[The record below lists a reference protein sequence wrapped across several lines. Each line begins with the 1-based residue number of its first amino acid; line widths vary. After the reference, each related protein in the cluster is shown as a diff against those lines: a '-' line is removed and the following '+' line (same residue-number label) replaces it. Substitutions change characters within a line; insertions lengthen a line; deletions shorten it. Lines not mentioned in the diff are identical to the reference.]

1 MTKINNLRDE
11 IIAKRGEIYTN
22 QMTMSVGE
30 LISLYNDK
38 EINLEPAFQ
47 RVFRWSE
54 EQETNFIES
63 ILLGYPIPSIFVL
76 QREDGIWDVI
86 DGVQRLSTIYHFVGI
101 LIDSETSEL
110 EKPLQLKK
118 AKILTYL
125 ENKFFN
131 SNNKEESLDSASR
144 IDFKRSIIPVILIKH
159 NSEERSKF
167 ELFKRLNTGGSH
179 LSKQEIRNAL
189 ILMSNDDVYNKLS
202 DYCERDYYQEFLNLS
217 DTKSET
223 RMDMDILTRFLVMR
237 NYKNIESVRN
247 SEDIN
252 EFMDNAIC
260 DIISDK
266 SYSVDHDIST
276 FDTLIK
282 FLSTNISDDYGF
294 KVYNQNEEKYK
305 GGFNWVAFETIAWG
319 LTVINDLSI
328 LDNYTK
334 EIVDTI
340 KSIKGTGEFI
350 RSKGKSNV
358 KVIERL
364 KLAKEEAERLFN
376 YSELH

>member
-1 MTKINNLRDE
+1 MSNKINLRDE
-11 IIAKRGEIYTN
+11 IIEKRGEIYTN

-30 LISLYNDK
+30 LISLYTDE

-47 RVFRWSE
+47 RLFRWSE
-54 EQETNFIES
+54 IQETNFIES
-63 ILLGYPIPSIFVL
+63 ILLGYPIPAIFVL
-76 QREDGIWDVI
+76 QREDGVWDVI

-101 LIDSETSEL
+101 LRDSEDQSIYP
-110 EKPLQLKK
+110 PLKLTKS
-118 AKILTYL
+118 KILTGL
-125 ENKFFN
+125 ENKYFN
-131 SNNKEESLDSASR
+131 SKDKNNSLDNASR
-144 IDFKRSIIPVILIKH
+144 IDFKRSIIPVIVMKH

-179 LSKQEIRNAL
+179 LSDQEIRNAL
-189 ILMSNDDVYNKLS
+189 ILMSNETVYNKLS

-223 RMDMDILTRFLVMR
+223 RMDMDILTRFIVMR
-237 NYKNIESVRN
+237 NYNNIESVKN

-252 EFMDNAIC
+252 EFIDNAIC
-260 DIISDK
+260 SIISDK
-266 SYSVDHDIST
+266 NYSVDDDIFA

-282 FLSTNISDDYGF
+282 FLSDNISDDYGF
-294 KVYNQNEEKYK
+294 KVYNQNEQKYK
-305 GGFNWVAFETIAWG
+305 GGFNWLVFETISWG

-328 LDNYTK
+328 LDK
-334 EIVDTI
+334 HKDDILETI

-350 RSKGKSNV
+350 RSKGKSNI

-364 KLAKEEAERLFN
+364 KLAKEESERLFN
-376 YSELH
+376 YNGAK

>member
-11 IIAKRGEIYTN
+11 IILKRGEIYTN

-54 EQETNFIES
+54 QQETNFIES
-63 ILLGYPIPSIFVL
+63 ILLGYPIPAIFVL

-101 LIDSETSEL
+101 LIDSETNKLKEPLKL
-110 EKPLQLKK
+110 EK
-118 AKILTYL
+118 AKILTHL

-131 SNNKEESLDSASR
+131 SENKDESLDNASR
-144 IDFKRSIIPVILIKH
+144 IDFKRSIIPVILMKH

-179 LSKQEIRNAL
+179 LSFQEIRNAL
-189 ILMSNDDVYNKLS
+189 ILMCNENAYNRLVEYSDLEKYKYFLSLS
-202 DYCERDYYQEFLNLS
+202 DSKS
-217 DTKSET
+217 DT

-237 NYKNIESVRN
+237 NYKDIEDVKN
-247 SEDIN
+247 SQDIN
-252 EFMDNAIC
+252 EFIDNAIC
-260 DIISDK
+260 DILSDDT
-266 SYSVDHDIST
+266 YSVENDIIV
-276 FDTLIK
+276 FDKLIDFLIK
-282 FLSTNISDDYGF
+282 YISDDYGF
-294 KVYNQNEEKYK
+294 KVYNQKEQKYK
-305 GGFNWVAFETIAWG
+305 GGFNWVVFETIIWG
-319 LTVINDLSI
+319 LTVVNNPSI
-328 LDNYTK
+328 LDTHAQ
-334 EIVDTI
+334 EIVESI

-376 YSELH
+376 YNGK

>member
-1 MTKINNLRDE
+1 MTMINNLREE
-11 IIAKRGEIYTN
+11 IIVKRGEIYTN

-30 LISLYNDK
+30 LISLYNDN

-47 RVFRWSE
+47 RVFRWNE
-54 EQETNFIES
+54 YQETNFIES
-63 ILLGYPIPSIFVL
+63 ILLGYPIPAIFVL

-101 LIDSETSEL
+101 LTDPETNIKRE
-110 EKPLQLKK
+110 PLKLKR
-118 AKILTYL
+118 AEILTNL
-125 ENKFFN
+125 EGKFFN
-131 SNNKEESLDSASR
+131 SPCNESLDNASR

-159 NSEERSKF
+159 NSEKRSKF

-179 LSKQEIRNAL
+179 LSIQEMRNAL
-189 ILMSNDDVYNKLS
+189 ILMCNEEVYNKLS
-202 DYCERDYYQEFLNLS
+202 NYCNLEYYKYFLNLS
-217 DTKSET
+217 DTKSDT

-237 NYKNIESVRN
+237 NYPNIEYVKN
-247 SEDIN
+247 SEDISTFIN
-252 EFMDNAIC
+252 DAVCN
-260 DIISDK
+260 IISFK
-266 SYSVDHDIST
+266 EYSVDKDILV
-276 FDTLIK
+276 FDKLIK
-282 FLSTNISDDYGF
+282 FLINNISDDYGF
-294 KVYNQNEEKYK
+294 KVYNETERKYK
-305 GGFNWVAFETIAWG
+305 GGFNWVVFETIIWG
-319 LTVINDLSI
+319 LTVVNDPSI
-328 LDNYTK
+328 LDSHPN
-334 EIVDTI
+334 EIIETI